1 MYINMYWCF
10 DISINIYTCI
20 CTYSNIHNMTVPIV
34 TEAPR
39 FDRAAG
45 ALLRSQMQHV
55 TMSHGLHLQGLK
67 AGSVTYTSCACTYA
81 YAFLCL
87 QIHVT
92 CMHVFFPLSLSLF
105 LFMLCIHRFS
115 RTMTW
120 VSPKMWIQSQ
130 NSQISGGRGF
140 TTNCW
145 VPYQTKPP
153 FVDVA
158 REELWNWILALFGWT
173 FSLKKDPTNETDC
186 SGICVVEPWRQGYM
200 QFLEPVKQR

>member
-105 LFMLCIHRFS
+105 
-115 RTMTW
+115 
-120 VSPKMWIQSQ
+120 
-130 NSQISGGRGF
+130 
-140 TTNCW
+140 
-145 VPYQTKPP
+145 
-153 FVDVA
+153 
-158 REELWNWILALFGWT
+158 
-173 FSLKKDPTNETDC
+173 FSLCYVYIDLAGLWHGLVRKCGFNHK
-186 SGICVVEPWRQGYM
+186 IAKFQGEEDSRRTVGC
-200 QFLEPVKQR
+200 LIKQSHRLWM

>member
-1 MYINMYWCF
+1 MYIF
-10 DISINIYTCI
+10 RYTQYDHAYRAFFQKI
-20 CTYSNIHNMTVPIV
+20 ADMLRR
-34 TEAPR
+34 APR

-92 CMHVFFPLSLSLF
+92 CMHVFLPPLSLSPF

-120 VSPKMWIQSQ
+120 VGPKMWIQSQ
-130 NSQISGGRGF
+130 NMPNFRRNRIHDKLLG
-140 TTNCW
+140 
-145 VPYQTKPP
+145 
-153 FVDVA
+153 
-158 REELWNWILALFGWT
+158 ALSNKATVCG
-173 FSLKKDPTNETDC
+173 C
-186 SGICVVEPWRQGYM
+186 SS
-200 QFLEPVKQR
+200 